1 MILVRNTFHADFGKG
16 PELAAQLQAA
26 MTDLVK
32 DVESGSA
39 WRVLLGITGST
50 DTVVVEVQEASLAAW
65 ETRQAQLMKQADFAK
80 AFGAVSGL
88 IDSAGAVEFFTVVE
102 AS

>member
-1 MILVRNTFHADFGKG
+1 MVLVRNTFHAAFGKG
-16 PELAAQLQAA
+16 PELAEQLRSA

-32 DVESGSA
+32 EVGSDST
-39 WRVLLGITGST
+39 WRVLVGITGST

-65 ETRQAQLMKQADFAK
+65 EARQAQLMKQSDFAK
-80 AFGAVSGL
+80 AFGEAAGL
-88 IDSAGAVEFFTVVE
+88 IDTAGSVEFYTIVG